1 MYRIRKAQL
10 RSVAV
15 AVIGFLLAVVVVP
28 GTSMASGSH
37 APGLKPPPLIS
48 HPTDGIGD
56 SPLVP

>member
-1 MYRIRKAQL
+1 MYRIRKVQL

-15 AVIGFLLAVVVVP
+15 ALIGFLLAAVIVP
-28 GTSMASGSH
+28 GTSLASGSH
-37 APGLKPPPLIS
+37 TVKPPPHII